1 MNVFWDFDVF
11 MLFSLL
17 WLPSAAL
24 LSASELQSI
33 IRHGL
38 FINKGYCVCV
48 AYALERW
55 GGSVFQNSSPQK
67 PM

>member
-1 MNVFWDFDVF
+1 MNVLGDFDVF
-11 MLFSLL
+11 MFFFPL

-38 FINKGYCVCV
+38 FIKKGYGVCV
-48 AYALERW
+48 ACMLERW
-55 GGSVFQNSSPQK
+55 GGSVFQNSSLQK